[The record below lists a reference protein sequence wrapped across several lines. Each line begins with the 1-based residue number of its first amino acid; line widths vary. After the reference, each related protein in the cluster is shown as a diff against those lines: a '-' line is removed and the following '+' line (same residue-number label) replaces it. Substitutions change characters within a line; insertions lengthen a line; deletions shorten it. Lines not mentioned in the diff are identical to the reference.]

1 VSLSVPQRTR
11 SSYAFARV
19 FVVAMLLALTL
30 HAQQA
35 RAQQSAQQAL
45 RLERIEFKG
54 LERVKESEALE
65 KSGLKVG
72 QSVTID
78 ELDVVANNLLTSGL
92 FKNLSYNIKGTT
104 DKAVLTFTVIEQ
116 AWTMPVAFDNFV
128 WFTDEEL
135 REAIKRRVPA
145 FDGTAPEAGNV
156 TEQIKQ
162 ALQDLLRERKIEGT
176 VEYNLSAD
184 PSGRKV
190 EHLFGVKGP
199 GLRVCKVNYQGAR
212 ALSEETLVL
221 KSGGILDND
230 YSRAFVLGF
239 VQSNLIPLYWERG
252 YLRASFS
259 PPKAKPDGTA
269 ECEKGLAVS
278 MYVDEGSIY
287 VWDKAAW
294 DGAQALTAQE
304 LDAALGMKSREVANV
319 VKIDK
324 GLASVRRAYA
334 RKGYL
339 VASVHAAQ
347 EFDDENRSVT
357 YRFLVQEG
365 PRYHMGDLI
374 IDGLSESDTNNL
386 RGRWAILHGEVFDA
400 AYPDQFLKKNVAE
413 FLRDATHAGHQ
424 LPPMKIKAN
433 AVPDPVN
440 RVVNVMLEFKPDP
453 SQPKPAETP
462 TP

>member
-1 VSLSVPQRTR
+1 
-11 SSYAFARV
+11 
-19 FVVAMLLALTL
+19 M
-30 HAQQA
+30 
-35 RAQQSAQQAL
+35 

-54 LERVKESEALE
+54 LERVKQEEALE

-72 QSVTID
+72 QSVSID
-78 ELDVVANNLLTSGL
+78 DLDAVANNLLASGL

-116 AWTMPVAFDNFV
+116 TWTMPVAFDNFV

-135 REAIKRRVPA
+135 REAIKRKVPA

-162 ALQDLLRERKIEGT
+162 ALQDLLRDRKIEGT
-176 VEYNLSAD
+176 VEYSLSGD

-190 EHLFGVKGP
+190 EHLFGIKGP

-212 ALSEETLVL
+212 AVSEETLVL

-230 YSRAFVLGF
+230 YSRAYVLGF
-239 VQSNLIPLYWERG
+239 VQSNLVPLYWERG

-259 PPKAKPDGTA
+259 PPKVKTESTA

-278 MYVDEGSIY
+278 MTVDEGSIY

-294 DGAQALTAQE
+294 EGAEAFTAQE
-304 LDAALGMKSREVANV
+304 LDAALGMKGREIANV

-324 GLASVRRAYA
+324 GVASVRRAYA
-334 RKGYL
+334 RKGFL
-339 VASVHAAQ
+339 VASVRAAQ
-347 EFDDENRSVT
+347 EFDDANRSVS
-357 YRFLVQEG
+357 YRFRILEG
-365 PRYHMGDLI
+365 PQYRMGDLV
-374 IDGLSESDTNNL
+374 IDGLSEADSNNL

-400 AYPDQFLKKNVAE
+400 EYPDQFLKKNVAE
-413 FLRDATHAGHQ
+413 FLRDALRAGRQ
-424 LPPMKIKAN
+424 LPAMKMKAN
-433 AVPDPVN
+433 AVADPVKN
-440 RVVNVMLEFKPDP
+440 VVNVTLEFKPDP
-453 SQPKPAETP
+453 SQTKAPAASNP
-462 TP
+462 

>member
-1 VSLSVPQRTR
+1 V
-11 SSYAFARV
+11 FAAAALIV
-19 FVVAMLLALTL
+19 LAL
-30 HAQQA
+30 HVQPA
-35 RAQQSAQQAL
+35 RAQQTAQPAM

-54 LERVKESEALE
+54 LERVKVDEALE

-72 QSVTID
+72 QSVTIE
-78 ELDVVANNLLTSGL
+78 ELDVVANNLLASGL

-116 AWTMPVAFDNFV
+116 TWTMPVAFDNFV
-128 WFTDEEL
+128 WFTDEDL
-135 REAIKRRVPA
+135 REAIKHRVPA

-190 EHLFGVKGP
+190 EHLFSVKGP

-212 ALSEETLVL
+212 ALSEEALVL
-221 KSGGILDND
+221 KSGGIFDND

-239 VQSNLIPLYWERG
+239 VQSNLVPLYWERG

-259 PPKAKPDGTA
+259 PPKAKPDSTA

-294 DGAQALTAQE
+294 DGAAALTAQE
-304 LDAALGMKSREVANV
+304 LDAALGMRNREVANV

-324 GLASVRRAYA
+324 GITSVRRAYA

-339 VASVHAAQ
+339 LASVRAAQ
-347 EFDDENRSVT
+347 EFDDENRSVA
-357 YRFLVQEG
+357 YRFLIQEG
-365 PRYHMGDLI
+365 PQYRMGDLV

-386 RGRWAILHGEVFDA
+386 RGRWAILHGEVFDS

-413 FLRDATHAGHQ
+413 FQRDAMRAGHQ

-433 AVPDPVN
+433 AVPDPVK
-440 RVVNVMLEFKPDP
+440 RVVNVTLEFKPDP
-453 SQPKPAETP
+453 SQAKPTGAP

>member
-1 VSLSVPQRTR
+1 M
-11 SSYAFARV
+11 
-19 FVVAMLLALTL
+19 FVAAVLFALTL

-35 RAQQSAQQAL
+35 RAQQPAQPAM

-54 LERVKESEALE
+54 LERVKVDEALE

-78 ELDVVANNLLTSGL
+78 ELDVVANNLLASGL

-116 AWTMPVAFDNFV
+116 TWTMPVAFDNFV

-162 ALQDLLRERKIEGT
+162 ALQDLLRERKIDGT

-184 PSGRKV
+184 PSGRRV
-190 EHLFGVKGP
+190 EHLFSVKGP
-199 GLRVCKVNYQGAR
+199 GLRVCKINYQGAR
-212 ALSEETLVL
+212 ALSEETLVI
-221 KSGGILDND
+221 KSGGIFDND

-259 PPKAKPDGTA
+259 PPKAKPDSTA
-269 ECEKGLAVS
+269 DCEKGLAVS

-287 VWDKAAW
+287 VWDKAVW
-294 DGAQALTAQE
+294 DGAEALTAQE
-304 LDAALGMKSREVANV
+304 LDAALGMRSREVANV

-324 GLASVRRAYA
+324 GLALVRRAYA
-334 RKGYL
+334 RKGFL
-339 VASVHAAQ
+339 VASVRAAQ
-347 EFDDENRSVT
+347 EFDDANRSVA
-357 YRFLVQEG
+357 YRFQILEG
-365 PRYHMGDLI
+365 PQYRMGDLV
-374 IDGLSESDTNNL
+374 IDGLSEADSNNL
-386 RGRWAILHGEVFDA
+386 RGRWAILHGEVFDS

-413 FLRDATHAGHQ
+413 FQRDAMRAGHQ

-433 AVPDPVN
+433 AVPDPVK
-440 RVVNVMLEFKPDP
+440 RVVNVTLEFKPDP
-453 SQPKPAETP
+453 SQAKPAGTP
-462 TP
+462 SP